1 MPTPE
6 YDLRYLKAG
15 IEQLEPFLLS
25 SDVYWSIGT
34 RAPAGE
40 TPYPQLTLGGLLL
53 ARLRAQSSIKTSTQQ
68 VELKELSGR
77 LNDLHTRWRVA
88 WEGKASKEFPARLN
102 LWKNFLEEYRANPET
117 QYDRYTYEVTRRVM
131 LHLLGAETENIPQ
144 AQRDLLASLDLLLRT
159 IFISGD
165 FIWDVTLV
173 ASFPQEQYWYLYG
186 RIPKSL
192 QRE

>member
-15 IEQLEPFLLS
+15 IEQLESFLFS

-40 TPYPQLTLGGLLL
+40 TPYPQLTIGGLLL
-53 ARLRAQSSIKTSTQQ
+53 ARLRAQSSIKTSSQQ
-68 VELKELSGR
+68 VELEELSGR
-77 LNDLHTRWRVA
+77 LNDLRTRWRVA

-117 QYDRYTYEVTRRVM
+117 QYDRYEYEVTRRVM
-131 LHLLGAETENIPQ
+131 LHLLDAETDNISQ
-144 AQRDLLASLDLLLRT
+144 AQRDLLASLDLLLHT
-159 IFISGD
+159 VFVSGE
-165 FIWDVTLV
+165 FIWDFSLA
-173 ASFPQEQYWYLYG
+173 ASFPQEQYLYLYG
-186 RIPKSL
+186 GIPKSL

>member
-1 MPTPE
+1 MPSPE

-15 IEQLEPFLLS
+15 IDQLESYLLS
-25 SDVYWSIGT
+25 TDVYWSIGT

-68 VELKELSGR
+68 VELEELSRR
-77 LNDLHTRWRVA
+77 LNNLRTRWRVA
-88 WEGKASKEFPARLN
+88 WEGKASKEFHARLN

-117 QYDRYTYEVTRRVM
+117 QYDRYKYEVTRRVM
-131 LHLLGAETENIPQ
+131 LHLLGAETDNIPQ
-144 AQRDLLASLDLLLRT
+144 AQRDLLASLDLLLHT
-159 IFISGD
+159 VFVSGE
-165 FIWDVTLV
+165 FIWDVTLAV
-173 ASFPQEQYWYLYG
+173 SFPQEQYWYLYG
-186 RIPKSL
+186 RVPKSL

>member
-15 IEQLEPFLLS
+15 IEQLESYLLS

-40 TPYPQLTLGGLLL
+40 TPYPQLTIGGLLL
-53 ARLRAQSSIKTSTQQ
+53 ARLRAQSSIKTSSQQ
-68 VELKELSGR
+68 VELEELSVR
-77 LNDLHTRWRVA
+77 LNDLRTRWRVA
-88 WEGKASKEFPARLN
+88 WEGKACKEFHARLN

-117 QYDRYTYEVTRRVM
+117 QYDRFKYEVTRRVL
-131 LHLLGAETENIPQ
+131 LHLLSAETDNIPQ
-144 AQRDLLASLDLLLRT
+144 AQSDLLVSLDLLLHT
-159 IFISGD
+159 IFVSSE
-165 FIWDVTLV
+165 FIWDVSLA

-186 RIPKSL
+186 EIPKSL

>member
-1 MPTPE
+1 MPSPE
-6 YDLRYLKAG
+6 YDLRYLEAG
-15 IEQLEPFLLS
+15 IEQLESYLLS

-53 ARLRAQSSIKTSTQQ
+53 ARLRAQSSVKTSTQD
-68 VELKELSGR
+68 VELEELTRR
-77 LNDLHTRWRVA
+77 LNDLRTRWRVV
-88 WEGKASKEFPARLN
+88 WEGKASKEFNARLN

-117 QYDRYTYEVTRRVM
+117 QYDRYKYEVTRRV
-131 LHLLGAETENIPQ
+131 LLYLLGAETDNIPQ

-159 IFISGD
+159 IFISSE
-165 FIWDVTLV
+165 FIWDVSLA

-186 RIPKSL
+186 RVPKSL

>member
-1 MPTPE
+1 MPSPE

-15 IEQLEPFLLS
+15 IEQLEPYLLS

-53 ARLRAQSSIKTSTQQ
+53 ARLRAHSSIKKSTQQ
-68 VELKELSGR
+68 VELEELSGQ

-144 AQRDLLASLDLLLRT
+144 AQRDLLASLDLLLHT

-165 FIWDVTLV
+165 FIWDVTLT

-192 QRE
+192 QSE

>member
-1 MPTPE
+1 MPSPE

-15 IEQLEPFLLS
+15 IEQLESYLLS

-68 VELKELSGR
+68 VEFEELSRR
-77 LNDLHTRWRVA
+77 LNDLRTRWRVA
-88 WEGKASKEFPARLN
+88 WEGKASKEFHARLN

-117 QYDRYTYEVTRRVM
+117 QYDRYKYEVTRRVM

-144 AQRDLLASLDLLLRT
+144 AQRDLLASLDLLLHT
-159 IFISGD
+159 IFVSGE
-165 FIWDVTLV
+165 FIWDVSLT

-186 RIPKSL
+186 GIPKSL

>member
-1 MPTPE
+1 MPSPE

-15 IEQLEPFLLS
+15 IEQLESYLLS

-40 TPYPQLTLGGLLL
+40 TPYPQLTIGGLLL
-53 ARLRAQSSIKTSTQQ
+53 ARLRAQSSIKTSSQQ
-68 VELKELSGR
+68 VELEELSGR
-77 LNDLHTRWRVA
+77 LNDLRTRWRVA

-117 QYDRYTYEVTRRVM
+117 QYDRYKYEVTRRVM
-131 LHLLGAETENIPQ
+131 LQLLGAETDNIPQ
-144 AQRDLLASLDLLLRT
+144 AQRDLLASLDLLLHT
-159 IFISGD
+159 VLVSCE
-165 FIWDVTLV
+165 FIWDVSLA

-186 RIPKSL
+186 RVPKSL

>member
-15 IEQLEPFLLS
+15 IEQLESYLFS

-40 TPYPQLTLGGLLL
+40 TPYPQLTIGGLLL
-53 ARLRAQSSIKTSTQQ
+53 ARLRAQSSIKTSSQQ
-68 VELKELSGR
+68 VELEELSGR
-77 LNDLHTRWRVA
+77 LNDLRTRWRVA

-102 LWKNFLEEYRANPET
+102 LWKNFLEEYRANPEA
-117 QYDRYTYEVTRRVM
+117 QYDRYEYEVTRRVM
-131 LHLLGAETENIPQ
+131 LHLLDAETENIPK
-144 AQRDLLASLDLLLRT
+144 AQRDLLTSLDLLLHT
-159 IFISGD
+159 IFVSSK
-165 FIWDVTLV
+165 FIWDVSLA

>member
-1 MPTPE
+1 MPSPE

-15 IEQLEPFLLS
+15 IEQLEPYLLS
-25 SDVYWSIGT
+25 SDVYWSIGA

-40 TPYPQLTLGGLLL
+40 TPYPQLTIGGLLL
-53 ARLRAQSSIKTSTQQ
+53 ARLRAQSSIKTSSQQ
-68 VELKELSGR
+68 VELEERSGR
-77 LNDLHTRWRVA
+77 LNDLRMRWRVA
-88 WEGKASKEFPARLN
+88 WEGKASKEFHARLN

-144 AQRDLLASLDLLLRT
+144 AQRDLLASLDLLLHT

-165 FIWDVTLV
+165 FIWDVTLT

-192 QRE
+192 QSE

>member
-1 MPTPE
+1 MPSPE

-15 IEQLEPFLLS
+15 IDQLESYLLS

-40 TPYPQLTLGGLLL
+40 TPYPQLTIGGLLL

-68 VELKELSGR
+68 VELEELSGR
-77 LNDLHTRWRVA
+77 LYDLRMRWQVA

-117 QYDRYTYEVTRRVM
+117 QYDRYKYEVTRRVM
-131 LHLLGAETENIPQ
+131 LHLLGAETDNIPQ
-144 AQRDLLASLDLLLRT
+144 AQRDLLSSLDLLLHT
-159 IFISGD
+159 VFISGE
-165 FIWDVTLV
+165 FIWDVSL
-173 ASFPQEQYWYLYG
+173 AANFPQEQYWYLYG
-186 RIPKSL
+186 GVPKSL
-192 QRE
+192 QKD